1 MTSTTNTSTTT
12 TEAPCPWWCTSH
24 HSVAGGDDEKDIGVH
39 HRWLAWNRPEMA
51 PSTDPLTISLT
62 VSQAVGEFNGETIH
76 WAPGM
81 SLTVFDSIP
90 TSINP
95 EVARKLAAALI
106 EGAAIVESYLTALCA
121 ICGCAVVPED
131 ADGCLPCKIRA
142 RQARMPRLVRVSNE
156 VAGR

>member
-24 HSVAGGDDEKDIGVH
+24 YSVVGGPNEQDIGVH
-39 HRWLAWNRPEMA
+39 HRWLACDRPTMA
-51 PSTDPLTISLT
+51 SETAPLTVSLT
-62 VSQAVGEFNGETIH
+62 VSQAVGDFNGETIH

-81 SLTVFDSIP
+81 SLTVFDSMP
-90 TSINP
+90 ASIDP
-95 EVARKLAAALI
+95 EVGRKLAAALL
-106 EGAAIVESYLTALCA
+106 EGAEVIESYLTARCA
-121 ICGCAVVPED
+121 VCDRAVVPED
-131 ADGCLPCKIRA
+131 ADACVGCRIRT